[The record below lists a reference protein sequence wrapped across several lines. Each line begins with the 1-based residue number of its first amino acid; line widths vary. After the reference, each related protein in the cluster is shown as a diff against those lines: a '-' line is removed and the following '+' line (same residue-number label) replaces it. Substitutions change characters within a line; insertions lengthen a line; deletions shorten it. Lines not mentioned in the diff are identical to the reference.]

1 MAETYSVAQKGQRA
15 DSLQAVQNLTLPD
28 TYARPGGMARA
39 QALGAEMLCKNADG
53 SFSWYKLDAERST
66 PSKPVLVPV

>member
-1 MAETYSVAQKGQRA
+1 MAETYSIAQKGQRA

-28 TYARPGGMARA
+28 SSATAGGMARA
-39 QALGAEMLCKNADG
+39 QMQGAPMLCKNADG

-66 PSKPVLVPV
+66 PSRPVLVPV